1 MTATTN
7 QATHAETTHA
17 EAIQAAQ
24 ERIAQDRAERE
35 RQCLA
40 EIIAVLGTYGCEM
53 RAVLQIENGS
63 IEQRIR
69 VVSLS

>member
-1 MTATTN
+1 MTTTTDQN
-7 QATHAETTHA
+7 TNA

-40 EIIAVLGTYGCEM
+40 EIVAVLGTYGCEL

>member
-1 MTATTN
+1 MTNTTDQN
-7 QATHAETTHA
+7 TNA

-35 RQCLA
+35 QHCLA
-40 EIIAVLGTYGCEM
+40 EIVAALGTYGCEL